1 MKGLFAGIL
10 LCIFSINSFAQGFTA
25 ELPSK
30 NEESIMFSGDDKP
43 EEMVVAK
50 LKEPSA
56 IKPKH
61 FILPAALIGAGA
73 FTLVKEVKGINTFAK
88 EQVWKQGTEEKFKVD
103 HYTIGVPALA
113 VYGLN
118 AAGVKGKNNFVDRTM
133 ILAMSS
139 AVSNGVVFATK
150 RMTGI
155 ERPDGSDLM
164 SFPSGHTAQAFV
176 TAEFMRQEYKDVS
189 PWYGV
194 GAYAFAA
201 GNGLLRMYHD
211 KHWLGD
217 VIAGAGVGIAS
228 TRLSYWL
235 YPKIKNALFK
245 KSDNAAMLAPVIGN
259 GTYGATLVCS
269 F

>member
-1 MKGLFAGIL
+1 MRRLLGSVL
-10 LCIFSINSFAQGFTA
+10 LCIFSINSFAQGITA
-25 ELPSK
+25 EIPPK
-30 NEESIMFSGDDKP
+30 NEESVLFAGDKKA
-43 EEMVVAK
+43 EEVIAVK
-50 LKEPSA
+50 VDEPTT

-61 FILPAALIGAGA
+61 FILPAALIGAGS
-73 FTLVKEVKGINTFAK
+73 FTLVKELKGINTFAK

-118 AAGVKGKNNFVDRTM
+118 AAGIKGKNNFVDRTM

-139 AVSNGVVFATK
+139 AVSNGVVFTAK
-150 RMTGI
+150 RLTGI
-155 ERPDGSDLM
+155 ERPDGSDMM

-235 YPKIKNALFK
+235 YPKIKKGLFP
-245 KSDNAAMLAPVIGN
+245 KSDKSIVVAPLVNN
-259 GTYGATLVCS
+259 GTYGASLVYS